1 VSGSGDAASAAR
13 PAAVAEDGPRALAK
27 SSSLPCATHRMCIEG
42 GSRTLLMSDT

>member
-1 VSGSGDAASAAR
+1 VSGSRDAASAAR

-27 SSSLPCATHRMCIEG
+27 SSSLPCGMCIEG